1 MNKSLVQ
8 SQFGKSAEAY
18 AESPVHAKGAS
29 LAQLVA
35 HVAPE
40 PGWRVLDV
48 ATGAGHTALAFAPHV
63 AQVVAS
69 DITAEML
76 ATARDLASEKGLDNV
91 SFETADAEDLP
102 FADVSF
108 DCVTSRIAPHHFPD
122 VGRFVAEAAR
132 VLKPGGVFGLVDNI
146 APDRHTSDGFS
157 DEELAEAAAIYNEFE
172 KVRDPS
178 HARALALSEWI
189 ERIVAAG
196 LDVTHYEVL
205 RKPMEFEP
213 WADRIHADVE
223 AKARLRAM
231 AGDLPPAARA
241 FLEPHERDGAL
252 WMVWAEGL
260 VVARKPA

>member
-8 SQFGKSAEAY
+8 AQFGKSAQAY
-18 AESPVHAKGAS
+18 AASPVHAKGAS
-29 LAQLVA
+29 LAELVA
-35 HVAPE
+35 RVAPE

-63 AQVVAS
+63 AHVVAS

-76 ATARDLASEKGLDNV
+76 ATARGLAGEKGLDNI

-102 FADVSF
+102 FADAGF

-122 VGRFVAEAAR
+122 VGRFVAEAVR
-132 VLKPGGVFGLVDNI
+132 VLRPGGVFALVDNI
-146 APDRHTSDGFS
+146 APDRHTSEGFS
-157 DEELAEAAAIYNEFE
+157 DDALEQAAAFYNEFE
-172 KVRDPS
+172 TVRDPS
-178 HARALALSEWI
+178 HARALSLSEWI
-189 ERIVAAG
+189 ARIEAAG
-196 LDVTHYEVL
+196 LRVAHHDVL

-213 WADRIHADVE
+213 WADRIHADAE

-231 AGDLPPAARA
+231 AGDMPPAARA
-241 FLEPHERDGAL
+241 FLTPHERDGAL

-260 VVARKPA
+260 MVARKPA